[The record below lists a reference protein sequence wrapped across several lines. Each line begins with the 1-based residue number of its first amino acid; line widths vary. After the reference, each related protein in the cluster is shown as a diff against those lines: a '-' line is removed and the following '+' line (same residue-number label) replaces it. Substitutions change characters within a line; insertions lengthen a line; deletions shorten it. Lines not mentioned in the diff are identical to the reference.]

1 MKPALKLPLLLA
13 ALASAGALLSGC
25 MNRIDATQTSIGPPD
40 DFGRAVREDLAA
52 QIADPDPAWKNT
64 PQPAS
69 SGERAALAQKAY
81 GTDNVKTPQGL
92 NTLTAATPAGG
103 GGGGGGGGGSP

>member
-1 MKPALKLPLLLA
+1 MKRALKLPLLLA
-13 ALASAGALLSGC
+13 VLTGAGVLLSGC
-25 MNRIDATQTSIGPPD
+25 MNRIDPTQTSIGPPD

-81 GTDNVKTPQGL
+81 GTDAVKQPQGL
-92 NTLTAATPAGG
+92 NTMTAASGSGGGSGG
-103 GGGGGGGGGSP
+103 GGGGAP